1 MLELDMTKKATKN
14 GAKKV
19 VLAILAEMPEDA
31 KEAIMRPDDY
41 GQDEILEFRV
51 QEDMGAFVE
60 MEVDDARAEGMQF
73 SMTEKE
79 ARAATKLLGTS
90 FVTRKQAAAIRRI
103 LAGEAES

>member
-1 MLELDMTKKATKN
+1 MELNMTTKTTKS

-19 VLAILAEMPEDA
+19 VLAILVEMPEDA
-31 KEAIMRPDDY
+31 KAAIMQPDNY
-41 GQDEILEFRV
+41 GQDGILEFRV

-60 MEVDDARAEGMQF
+60 MEVDDARADGMKLA
-73 SMTEKE
+73 MTEKE

-103 LAGEAES
+103 LAGEVER